1 MITEIIKILPLT
13 EGKGKLTSFAKG
25 EDSYPT
31 TFKEL
36 VKWIKRFIKWRR

>member
-1 MITEIIKILPLT
+1 MITETIKILHLA
-13 EGKGKLTSFAKG
+13 EGKGKLTRFAKG

-36 VKWIKRFIKWRR
+36 VKWIKRFIKWRK